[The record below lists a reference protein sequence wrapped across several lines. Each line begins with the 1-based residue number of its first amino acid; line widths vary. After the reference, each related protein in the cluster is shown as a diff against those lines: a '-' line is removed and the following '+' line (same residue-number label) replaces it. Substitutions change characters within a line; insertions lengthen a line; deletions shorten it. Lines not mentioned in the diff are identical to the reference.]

1 MNALMRTGITVG
13 LGSLTFLIGAFCAT
27 AQAACS
33 GDSISHVQVPIDYD
47 ASDRRT
53 FDLSF
58 RFRAGAGPDAPLVI
72 VVPGGPGGTLIHD
85 DIHVSSGGIPADFG
99 VVLTDQRGAG
109 CNDDPALNADG
120 DYSSE
125 FLARDLLAIV
135 TELEGRQKGG
145 RLNYILY
152 GQSYGTLVATMATSL
167 APRLGVTPPRV
178 TVLEGTLGRSFDNYE
193 EYFEVFEAEWR
204 RVRDMLPRRWRNFFS
219 RGDLGVVPATSSLS
233 WAVLVNNDLMRGY
246 RPDGL
251 HELEWQLSPEGLGS
265 LPGALHMFATGSTAD
280 ALIAR
285 NRLLR
290 VVACTELFGDLYP
303 LRDLRDGELVLR
315 GDNLC
320 QGHPSLTH
328 PFDAADWPVMTP
340 LVYFQGV
347 HDPATTLAQARHHF
361 ESEVQAPRYFVS
373 VDEAAHA
380 ALSITLNTGDC
391 PTRLWNAIADNLY
404 GFAEAV
410 ARCDELEAR
419 AHVALEYEPGVL
431 ASIAS
436 N

>member
-1 MNALMRTGITVG
+1 MNVIGKAAIAAGVG
-13 LGSLTFLIGAFCAT
+13 GLTFLATALFDT
-27 AQAACS
+27 AQAGC
-33 GDSISHVQVPIDYD
+33 
-47 ASDRRT
+47 
-53 FDLSF
+53 
-58 RFRAGAGPDAPLVI
+58 AGPGIDHLRVPVDYHAADRQTFELSYRLRPGITADAPLVI

-85 DIHVSSGGIPADFG
+85 DVHVSSGGIPADFG

-120 DYSSE
+120 DFSSE

-135 TELEGRQKGG
+135 AELEQRQHVR
-145 RLNYILY
+145 RLDYILY
-152 GQSYGTLVATMATSL
+152 GQSYGTLVATMASSL
-167 APRLGVTPPRV
+167 APRLAVTPPRV
-178 TVLEGTLGRSFDNYE
+178 TVLEGTLGRSFDSYA
-193 EYFEVFEAEWR
+193 EYFQVFEAEWR
-204 RVRDMLPRRWRNFFS
+204 RVRDTLPRRWRNFFS
-219 RGDLGVVPATSSLS
+219 SGDLGAVPATSSLS

-251 HELEWQLSPEGLGS
+251 HELEWQLSPEGLSS
-265 LPGALHMFATGSTAD
+265 LPGALHMFPTGSAAD

-320 QGHPSLTH
+320 AGHDSLTH
-328 PFDAADWPVMTP
+328 PFDAANWPVATP
-340 LVYFQGV
+340 LVYFQGE
-347 HDPATTLAQARHHF
+347 HDPATSFSQARHHF

-391 PTRLWNAIADNLY
+391 PARLWNAIADNLS
-404 GFAEAV
+404 GFAAAV
-410 ARCDELEAR
+410 AHCDELEAR
-419 AHVALEYEPGVL
+419 AHVALEYQPGVL